1 MWMEVNMKSFLNIL
15 FAAIA
20 FSLCIL
26 IAYLTKNEIVLNAVI
41 LAFLIQWVAYIPAY
55 LFQTEKFNDLTGS
68 LTYLTVIW
76 FVYLSSNQVGEVNF
90 QNLIVTVLI
99 SIWAI
104 RLGSFLFSRIHKDGE
119 DKRFRSIKTSP
130 SQFFMTWT
138 LQGMWV
144 SICSMCA
151 ITGISSSE
159 GLVLN
164 PLFYLG
170 FILFLIGF
178 SIEVIADHQKT
189 VFRAIKEN
197 KDKFIS
203 TGLWSKSQHPNYF
216 GEILLWSSIAIMSF
230 SSLSGTQYLTMISP
244 IFTYVLLV
252 YISGVRML
260 DDMGNKKWGHL
271 EEYKQYKQNT
281 PVLFIK
287 P

>member
-1 MWMEVNMKSFLNIL
+1 MKSFLNIL

-26 IAYLTKNEIVLNAVI
+26 IAYLTKNKIVLNAVI
-41 LAFLIQWVAYIPAY
+41 LAFLIQWVAFIPAY
-55 LFQTEKFNDLTGS
+55 LLQTEKFYDLTGS

-76 FVYLSSNQVGEVNF
+76 FVYLSSNQEGEVNF

-164 PLFYLG
+164 PLFYSG
-170 FILFLIGF
+170 FILFVIGF